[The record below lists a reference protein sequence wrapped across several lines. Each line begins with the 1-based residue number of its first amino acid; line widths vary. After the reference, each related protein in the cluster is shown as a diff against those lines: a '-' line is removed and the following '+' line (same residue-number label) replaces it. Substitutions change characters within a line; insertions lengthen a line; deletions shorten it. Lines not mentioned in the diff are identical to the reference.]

1 MYGDEHVQ
9 ENFHAAQTVKLLDI
23 SEYDFLSGKFS
34 RKDIQLIKKRIVQ
47 SILFTDMATMKQ
59 LRDEFQDHLNKFNI
73 TKDENRDLLIDNSSP
88 ETIEV
93 SK

>member
-1 MYGDEHVQ
+1 MSPTASVRDRPTQEGRHRDE
-9 ENFHAAQTVKLLDI
+9 K
-23 SEYDFLSGKFS
+23 SGKFS